1 MPSFDELLAG
11 KGVFQDK
18 SVLSPHYI
26 PETLLYREEEIKR
39 IMLGVAPVLQ
49 GTKAKNI
56 FLYGLTGCGKT
67 CSVKQVMEK
76 LREKSLPGV
85 HSVYVN
91 CRVYDTRYKVLQKII
106 TDFKPHFAKTG
117 HSFTLL
123 FEELVHWLEEGPKKE
138 LVAAFGSGD
147 SKSEGQNIENAAK
160 QNKGRHLVVVLDE
173 VDAVADLDNLV
184 YTLVRTNDEVGK
196 GSVSILGISNK
207 VDFKRKIDARVKTS
221 LCEEELVFQPYDA
234 PRLAGILS
242 QRVPQAFEKEV
253 VDDSAVNLAAAIAA
267 GENGDARYA
276 LLLLQKA
283 GELCESKGLRKL
295 TDSEVEEARK
305 LADEDKAFEVI
316 SSLPEHQ
323 KFLLYSLAGLVEDV
337 TYKRLVEDGGE
348 KLYFSGE
355 VYERYARLAKQ
366 SGKEPRS
373 ARWYREYLNE
383 LEMLGLITTIQSGK
397 GVRGHTT
404 LIKLAYEPARVKK
417 AVEKTLLKE

>member
-1 MPSFDELLAG
+1 MFA
-11 KGVFQDK
+11 DK

-26 PETLLYREEEIKR
+26 PESLLYREEEIRR

-49 GTKAKNI
+49 GNKAKNI

-76 LREKSLPGV
+76 LKEKNVPGV
-85 HSVYVN
+85 HSSYVN
-91 CRVYDTRYKVLQKII
+91 CRVYNTRYKVLQKVI

-117 HSFTLL
+117 HSFTIL
-123 FEELVHWLEEGPKKE
+123 FEELVKWLEEGPKKE
-138 LVAAFGSGD
+138 LDTERTGLV
-147 SKSEGQNIENAAK
+147 
-160 QNKGRHLVVVLDE
+160 NKGRHLVVVLDE
-173 VDAVADLDNLV
+173 VDAVEDLDNLV
-184 YTLVRTNDEVGK
+184 YTLVRTNDEVTK
-196 GSVSILGISNK
+196 GSVAILGISNK
-207 VDFKRKIDARVKTS
+207 VDFKRKIDPRVKTS
-221 LCEEELVFQPYDA
+221 LCEEEIVFQPYDA

-253 VDDSAVNLAAAIAA
+253 VQDGAVNLAAAIAA

-283 GELCESKGLRKL
+283 GELCESKNLK
-295 TDSEVEEARK
+295 TVSDADVEEARK

-323 KFLLYSLAGLVEDV
+323 QLLLYSLAGLVEDV
-337 TYKRLVEDGGE
+337 TYKKLVEDGGE

-355 VYERYARLAKQ
+355 VYERYARVVKQ
-366 SGKEPRS
+366 VGKEPRS

-397 GVRGHTT
+397 GIRGHTT
-404 LIKLAYEPARVKK
+404 LIKLAYEPQRVKK
-417 AVEKTLLKE
+417 AIEKTLLKE